1 MTNIFTLKT
10 TRTDEECVCVNF
22 TCTEALTK
30 KPQLKWTHS
39 ILRPVCAC
47 VLVAQ
52 SCLTVRCSGL
62 ELSRLLCPWSSPGKN
77 TGVGSQSFFPKD
89 LPDPGIKLKSPAL
102 QVDSLASEPPGT
114 SQLESSVLYNK
125 WEPRAPWSQHIVGK
139 MILTWNLSVLGL
151 NPDSDT
157 YC

>member
-52 SCLTVRCSGL
+52 LCLTVRCSGL

-77 TGVGSQSFFPKD
+77 TGVGSQSFFQRIF
-89 LPDPGIKLKSPAL
+89 LTQGSNPGVQHCR
-102 QVDSLASEPPGT
+102 QVLFHLSHQGRPTMTHQQHHLGT
-114 SQLESSVLYNK
+114 SSECRFLDCFPDLLNQKS
-125 WEPRAPWSQHIVGK
+125 WGP
-139 MILTWNLSVLGL
+139 GL
-151 NPDSDT
+151 AICFKKPSW
-157 YC
+157 